1 MIILGLTGP
10 SGTGKTTVSV
20 IAEKLGYSVI
30 DCDKVAARA
39 SEDRVLLEKLE
50 AAFGGVTEKGKLNR
64 KALAAKA
71 FSSTE
76 QTNLLNS
83 IMLPH
88 IVKTINEKI
97 ENLEKNGVTHLILDA
112 PTLYESGENE
122 KCTAVIA
129 VLADETLRKNRILK
143 RDNLTKEQLESRL
156 KAAKPDGFYLE
167 KAEHIVYNNGDIL
180 PFKAE
185 VTEILKKYKER

>member
-1 MIILGLTGP
+1 MYPGKDERTERKT
-10 SGTGKTTVSV
+10 TGKRDLT
-20 IAEKLGYSVI
+20 Y
-30 DCDKVAARA
+30 
-39 SEDRVLLEKLE
+39 LLL
-50 AAFGGVTEKGKLNR
+50 AHTEKPYYN
-64 KALAAKA
+64 
-71 FSSTE
+71 
-76 QTNLLNS
+76 
-83 IMLPH
+83 I
-88 IVKTINEKI
+88 
-97 ENLEKNGVTHLILDA
+97 LEKNGVTHLILDA